1 MKTLGL
7 LGGMSWHSSVLYEK
21 LINEHV
27 QQALGDSNSA
37 DLLIR
42 SFNFQDIVT
51 LQSQDNWIEAG
62 AKLAEAAALLQI
74 AGAKA
79 IVLCTNTMHKVYP
92 QIDAAVSVPIIHV
105 VDEVTKVL
113 KAQKISKILLLGTKF
128 TLQDDFYTRRLR
140 SHNIYVTIPEDSE
153 IALIND
159 IIFKELVLGKIKPAS
174 RRKIVALIAKYAQQG
189 IQGVVLG
196 CTELEL
202 LIHQTHTD
210 TPVFA
215 TTQIHAKAAADWAL
229 AE

>member
-1 MKTLGL
+1 
-7 LGGMSWHSSVLYEK
+7 MSWHSSVLYEK

-113 KAQKISKILLLGTKF
+113 KAQKINKILLLGTKF
-128 TLQDDFYTRRLR
+128 TMQDDFYTRRLR

-153 IALIND
+153 ISLIND

-174 RRKIVALIAKYAQQG
+174 RRKIVALIAKYAEQG

-202 LIHQTHTD
+202 LIQQTHTD